1 LDSASVSTTAER
13 GLRCVLVVLDLLL
26 RAKMRESRDGW
37 YISIGVGAMLFGVSG
52 KSLSMNLVADMI

>member
-1 LDSASVSTTAER
+1 VSVTAER

-26 RAKMRESRDGW
+26 RAKMRELRDGW
-37 YISIGVGAMLFGVSG
+37 YISVGVGAMLFGASG

>member
-1 LDSASVSTTAER
+1 
-13 GLRCVLVVLDLLL
+13 VLVVLDLLL